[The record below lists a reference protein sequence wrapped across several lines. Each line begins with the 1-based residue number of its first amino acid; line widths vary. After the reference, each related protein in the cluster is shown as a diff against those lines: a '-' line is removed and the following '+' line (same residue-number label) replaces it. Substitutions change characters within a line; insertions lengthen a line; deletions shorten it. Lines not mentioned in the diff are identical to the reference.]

1 MAITIHLVTL
11 FETVGTV
18 VDVKLNGMY
27 ANERVTV
34 TGCEW

>member
-1 MAITIHLVTL
+1 MAITIHVVTL

-18 VDVKLNGMY
+18 SDVNLNVTYVMK
-27 ANERVTV
+27 RVTV